1 MKIKG
6 FHNNFAIAQ
15 ALTFRT
21 SYVLS
26 PHRFGKHIS
35 GAHKILTKIHRY
47 GIIKM
52 SKIHKCIFE
61 VYNDFL

>member
-21 SYVLS
+21 SYVVF
-26 PHRFGKHIS
+26 PHRFWKRIP
-35 GAHKILTKIHRY
+35 GAQKILTKIHRY
-47 GIIKM
+47 GIIKI
-52 SKIHKCIFE
+52 SKIHKYIFGI
-61 VYNDFL
+61 YNDFL